1 MKIIRYF
8 VEFIIVVIF
17 FTIFK
22 IIGPKLSSNL
32 GGCIGKYFG
41 PFLRKKE
48 IIKKNI
54 FFAFPNI
61 SEKEMNKLINK
72 MWENIG
78 RVFAEYAHLNKFS
91 IYDKK
96 KIKINFTNKIN
107 IEKLKNYNKPIV
119 FFSGHF
125 SNFELM
131 GVCLKE
137 LNFNIGVIYRPLNN
151 IFVNPIWELIKINS
165 SSTLIEKGPKGSKKL
180 IKHIK
185 QNNSLG
191 LLVDQ
196 RLSSSIHVPF
206 FGRLATTTTTPAK
219 LAIKHDA
226 LLVPM
231 FIKRVN
237 EIEFEFF
244 IYEPIVINKTNNYK
258 KDIFNIAKSMNKK
271 IEEFIISDPA
281 HWLWSHDRWK

>member
-8 VEFIIVVIF
+8 LEFIIVVIF

-91 IYDKK
+91 IY
-96 KIKINFTNKIN
+96 
-107 IEKLKNYNKPIV
+107 V
-119 FFSGHF
+119 
-125 SNFELM
+125 
-131 GVCLKE
+131 
-137 LNFNIGVIYRPLNN
+137 
-151 IFVNPIWELIKINS
+151 
-165 SSTLIEKGPKGSKKL
+165 
-180 IKHIK
+180 
-185 QNNSLG
+185 
-191 LLVDQ
+191 
-196 RLSSSIHVPF
+196 
-206 FGRLATTTTTPAK
+206 LA
-219 LAIKHDA
+219 L
-226 LLVPM
+226 
-231 FIKRVN
+231 
-237 EIEFEFF
+237 
-244 IYEPIVINKTNNYK
+244 INKSILFSK
-258 KDIFNIAKSMNKK
+258 
-271 IEEFIISDPA
+271 
-281 HWLWSHDRWK
+281 

>member
-1 MKIIRYF
+1 MRIIRYF
-8 VEFIIVVIF
+8 LEFILVMSF
-17 FTIFK
+17 FLIFK
-22 IIGPKLSSNL
+22 IIGFKLSSKL
-32 GGCIGKYFG
+32 GEIIGKYFG
-41 PFLRKKE
+41 PLFRKKE
-48 IIKKNI
+48 IAKKNI
-54 FFAFPNI
+54 LIAFPNI
-61 SEKEMNKLINK
+61 DETSINQIIDS
-72 MWENIG
+72 MWKNIG
-78 RVFAEYAHLNKFS
+78 GIFGEYVHINKFS
-91 IYDKK
+91 IINEKK
-96 KIKINFTNKIN
+96 NKIVFIN
-107 IEKLKNYNKPIV
+107 KNNLQILKNNNKPIV

-206 FGRLATTTTTPAK
+206 FGKLATTTTTPAK
-219 LAIKHDA
+219 LAIKHGA

-244 IYEPIVINKTNNYK
+244 IDEPIAINKTNNYK

-271 IEEFIISDPA
+271 IEEFIIRDPA

>member
-8 VEFIIVVIF
+8 AEFIIVVIF

-244 IYEPIVINKTNNYK
+244 IDEPIVINKTNNYK

>member
-206 FGRLATTTTTPAK
+206 FGRPATTTTTPAK
-219 LAIKHDA
+219 LAIKHGA

-244 IYEPIVINKTNNYK
+244 IDEPIVINKTNNLRTVNRCVLVY
-258 KDIFNIAKSMNKK
+258 N
-271 IEEFIISDPA
+271 IISIVIFS
-281 HWLWSHDRWK
+281 LKNFI

>member
-8 VEFIIVVIF
+8 AEFIIVVIF

>member
-8 VEFIIVVIF
+8 IEFIIVIIF
-17 FTIFK
+17 FAIFK
-22 IIGPKLSSNL
+22 IIGPRQSSNL
-32 GGCIGKYFG
+32 GGRIGKYFG
-41 PFLRKKE
+41 PFFRKKE

-54 FFAFPNI
+54 SLVFPNI

-78 RVFAEYAHLNKFS
+78 RVFAEYVHLNKFS
-91 IYDKK
+91 IYNKK
-96 KIKINFTNKIN
+96 KIKINFTSKTN
-107 IEKLKNYNKPIV
+107 IEKLNNYKKPII

-137 LNFNIGVIYRPLNN
+137 LSFNIGVLYRPLNN
-151 IFVNPIWELIKINS
+151 IFLNPIWELIKVNS
-165 SSTLIEKGPKGSKKL
+165 SSTLIEKGSKGSKKL

-206 FGRLATTTTTPAK
+206 FGKPATTTTAPAK
-219 LAIKHDA
+219 LAIKHSA
-226 LLVPM
+226 LLIPM

-244 IYEPIVINKTNNYK
+244 IDEPLVINKTNDYK
-258 KDIFNIAKSMNKK
+258 KDIFNITKSMNKK
-271 IEEFIISDPA
+271 IEEFIIRDPA

>member
-8 VEFIIVVIF
+8 LEFIIVVIF

-206 FGRLATTTTTPAK
+206 FGKLATTTITPAK
-219 LAIKHDA
+219 LAIKHGA

-244 IYEPIVINKTNNYK
+244 IDEPIAINKTNNYK

>member
-96 KIKINFTNKIN
+96 KIKINFTKKIN
-107 IEKLKNYNKPIV
+107 IEELKNCKKPIV

-206 FGRLATTTTTPAK
+206 FGRPATTTTTPAK
-219 LAIKHDA
+219 LAIKHGA

-244 IYEPIVINKTNNYK
+244 IDEPIVINKTNNYK

>member
-107 IEKLKNYNKPIV
+107 IEKLKNYKKPIV

-206 FGRLATTTTTPAK
+206 FGRPATTTTTPAK
-219 LAIKHDA
+219 LAIKHGA

-244 IYEPIVINKTNNYK
+244 IDEPIVINKTNNYK

>member
-206 FGRLATTTTTPAK
+206 FGRPATTTTTPAK
-219 LAIKHDA
+219 LAIKHGA

-244 IYEPIVINKTNNYK
+244 IDEPIVINNTNNYK

>member
-206 FGRLATTTTTPAK
+206 FGRPATTTTTPAQ
-219 LAIKHDA
+219 LAIKHGA

-231 FIKRVN
+231 FIK
-237 EIEFEFF
+237 
-244 IYEPIVINKTNNYK
+244 
-258 KDIFNIAKSMNKK
+258 
-271 IEEFIISDPA
+271 
-281 HWLWSHDRWK
+281 